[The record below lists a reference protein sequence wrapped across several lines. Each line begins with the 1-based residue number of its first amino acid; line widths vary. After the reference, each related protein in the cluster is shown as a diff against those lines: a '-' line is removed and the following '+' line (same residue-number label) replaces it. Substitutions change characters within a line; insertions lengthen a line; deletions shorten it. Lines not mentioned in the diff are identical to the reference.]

1 MSAYL
6 HSFAHQLPEPVVTNE
21 DLARLTGKE
30 PGWILKSSGIR
41 TRRWAGEETSA
52 VDLAVAAAKG
62 SLKRAGLAA
71 ASIGMLLVASG
82 SEASGF
88 PGPAGEI
95 AQRLELETAPAID
108 LPIASAGSLFGLV
121 LAADATA
128 RHEHVLVIATEKM
141 SPLIAPGGANGNGG
155 LDPNTAILFGDGA
168 GAALV
173 SRERPRAGHALK
185 FVDAVLHSD
194 GQFQNA
200 LTYRPALHT
209 TLQMNGLSVIMQA
222 VRKLPRVIEEVLEAR
237 ELTTADV
244 GMLLCHQAN
253 RNLLE
258 RVARSLGMPFEKV
271 FVNVDRYGNTSSAS
285 LLIAA
290 SEWMADPATR
300 DITDPVVLASFGAG
314 FHWGAVLTE
323 PIA

>member
-6 HSFAHQLPEPVVTNE
+6 HSFAHHLPEQVLTND

-30 PGWILKSSGIR
+30 PGWILKASGIR
-41 TRRWAGEETSA
+41 ERRWASSVTSA
-52 VDLAVAAAKG
+52 VDLAVTAAKG
-62 SLKRAGLAA
+62 SLEQAGLEG
-71 ASIGMLLVASG
+71 SQVGLLLVASG

-95 AQRLELETAPAID
+95 ARRLGLDTTPAID
-108 LPIASAGSLFGLV
+108 LPIASAGSLFGIV

-128 RHEHVLVIATEKM
+128 RHEHVLVVATEKM
-141 SPLIAPGGANGNGG
+141 SPLIAPEGADGDGG

-168 GAALV
+168 GAVLV
-173 SRERPRAGHALK
+173 SRMSPGGHALK
-185 FVDAVLHSD
+185 FTDAVLHSD
-194 GQFQNA
+194 GQFQEA
-200 LTYRPALHT
+200 LTYRPAQHT

-222 VRKLPRVIEEVLEAR
+222 VRKLPRVIEEVLETR
-237 ELTTADV
+237 NLTPADL

-253 RNLLE
+253 RNLLD
-258 RVARSLGMPFEKV
+258 RVAKFLDLPAKKV

-290 SEWMADPATR
+290 SEWAVGTDAR
-300 DITDPVVLASFGAG
+300 DVSDPVVLASFGAG
-314 FHWGAVLTE
+314 FHWGAVLAE